1 MDQTDNSSY
10 SVKSQTT
17 KGLSTFVLTLSISLI
32 VFSIVYYLMTVK
44 TNQQDEFLTSDVS
57 LETDSVGE
65 GVLSSEDTSSSGEDD
80 KFADAGKSVFG
91 DIAKVSPGT
100 SSRQVLAGSTS
111 APSGDYNGEYVE
123 DTAVTGEVNQ
133 TTSGNLETGVTSI
146 TIGLMLSMSFFIFA
160 MLFLYK
166 NPRKIALDSFEKKS
180 TKNL

>member
-1 MDQTDNSSY
+1 
-10 SVKSQTT
+10 
-17 KGLSTFVLTLSISLI
+17 
-32 VFSIVYYLMTVK
+32 MTVK
-44 TNQQDEFLTSDVS
+44 TNQQDEFSSSDIS
-57 LETDSVGE
+57 LETDSVGV
-65 GVLSSEDTSSSGEDD
+65 GVLSSEDTGSSGESG
-80 KFADAGKSVFG
+80 KFVDASRSVFG
-91 DIAKVSPGT
+91 DIARVSPDT

-111 APSGDYNGEYVE
+111 APSGDYSGEYVE
-123 DTAVTGEVNQ
+123 DTAVTSDVSQ